1 MNRPSLQE
9 RQQLKPRM
17 SWIRSKNPIRA
28 FTLIELLVVI
38 AIIAILAAML
48 LPALARAKEKARRI
62 NDLSNTRQIGIANMV
77 YASESQDN
85 LPQGTMDGD
94 WPHDMSKANVDLM
107 INAGAN
113 RKVFYC
119 AGTLSIVKG
128 DDTRWWDFTA
138 TRRVLGYSFFTKRT
152 ATDNRAGINGCFFIG
167 KTTETN
173 RPSDA
178 VIVADENLSL
188 TQTAPYNFVVPSGN
202 VPPEFG
208 GAYLPPHREKGGAPA
223 GGTSLYLD
231 GHSAWNKFIFMQ
243 PRYQPTSSSK
253 PWHFY

>member
-1 MNRPSLQE
+1 MKNS
-9 RQQLKPRM
+9 
-17 SWIRSKNPIRA
+17 SRSHNPTRA

-48 LPALARAKEKARRI
+48 LPALSRAKERARRV
-62 NDLSNTRQIGIANMV
+62 NDLSNLRQIGIAHLV
-77 YASESQDN
+77 YASENQDN
-85 LPQGTMDGD
+85 LPQSTLQGD
-94 WPHDMSKANVDLM
+94 WPHDMSNENVDLLLK
-107 INAGAN
+107 AGAS
-113 RKVFYC
+113 RKTLYC

-128 DDTRWWDFTA
+128 DDTRWWDFTT

-173 RPSDA
+173 RPTEA
-178 VIVADENLSL
+178 AIVADENLSL
-188 TQTAPYNFVVPSGN
+188 TQAPPYNWVVPSGN

-208 GAYLPPHREKGGAPA
+208 GAYRPPHRDRDQPA
-223 GGTSLYLD
+223 GGTVLYLD
-231 GHSAWNKFIFMQ
+231 GHTQWNKFLLMK
-243 PRYQPTSSSK
+243 PRYQAPSSSQ